1 MVYFYRSP
9 MAIVIS
15 ALCSIAI
22 AAFIYFVIVKPE
34 TDKAN
39 TQVDHALKQAQP
51 SIDAANK
58 RLKEAQPSIDR
69 AQKLQNCILAAG
81 TDTAKIAACNSKF

>member
-39 TQVDHALKQAQP
+39 TQVDHALKQVQP
-51 SIDAANK
+51 QIDAANK
-58 RLKEAQPSIDR
+58 QFKNAQPSIDR
-69 AQKLQNCILAAG
+69 AQKLQNCVLAAG
-81 TDTAKIAACNSKF
+81 TDTAKIAACNK

>member
-22 AAFIYFVIVKPE
+22 AAFIYFVIVKHE
-34 TDKAN
+34 TDSAN

-58 RLKEAQPSIDR
+58 RLKDAQPAINR
-69 AQKLQNCILAAG
+69 AQKLQQCILAAG
-81 TDTAKIAACNSKF
+81 TDTTKIAACNSQ

>member
-22 AAFIYFVIVKPE
+22 AAFIYFVIVKPQ

-39 TQVDHALKQAQP
+39 KQVNHALKQAQP

-58 RLKEAQPSIDR
+58 QFKNAQPSIDR
-69 AQKLQNCILAAG
+69 AQKLQNCVLAAG
-81 TDTAKIAACNSKF
+81 TDTAKIAACNK

>member
-1 MVYFYRSP
+1 MVFFYRSP
-9 MAIVIS
+9 QAIIIS

-39 TQVDHALKQAQP
+39 SQVDHALKQAQP
-51 SIDAANK
+51 GIDAANK
-58 RLKEAQPSIDR
+58 QLQNAQPQIDK
-69 AQKLQNCILAAG
+69 AQKLQACILAAG
-81 TDTAKIAACNSKF
+81 TDATKIAACNN

>member
-58 RLKEAQPSIDR
+58 RLKQAQPSINK
-69 AQKLQNCILAAG
+69 AQKIQDCILAAG
-81 TDTAKIAACNSKF
+81 TDTAKIAACNN

>member
-1 MVYFYRSP
+1 MVFFYRSP

-34 TDKAN
+34 TDRAN
-39 TQVDHALKQAQP
+39 TQVDNALKQAQP

-58 RLKEAQPSIDR
+58 RLKEAGPSIDR
-69 AQKLQNCILAAG
+69 AQKIQDCILAAG
-81 TDTAKIAACNSKF
+81 TDTAKIAACNNK